1 MLSLQHRQWSRNCFE
16 IAGGISMARRRGSG
30 GTNWTLWGGLIAGG
44 ASLIPFIPMI
54 RRRAM
59 RVTTILKK
67 DHRMVS
73 GLVMTL
79 EMTPKFNGTVRKSL
93 FNQIYTNLMA
103 HATAEEEVFYPA
115 VRNIAFGQAHD
126 VDEAYR
132 GHGIVKDLLRHMS
145 DLDPIGDEFDTKLAE
160 LKTNI
165 QHHVEEEEG
174 ELFELCESRMSQEQL
189 FEIGQ
194 ALSERK
200 KELKMQRAA

>member
-1 MLSLQHRQWSRNCFE
+1 
-16 IAGGISMARRRGSG
+16 MARRRGSG
-30 GTNWTLWGGLIAGG
+30 GTNWTLWGGIIAGG

-67 DHRMVS
+67 DHRMVR
-73 GLVMTL
+73 GLMMTL

-93 FNQIYTNLMA
+93 FNQIYNNLMT

-115 VRNIAFGQAHD
+115 IRNVAFGQGCQ
-126 VDEAYR
+126 VDEAYKE
-132 GHGIVKDLLRHMS
+132 HGTVKELLREMS
-145 DLDPIGDEFDTKLAE
+145 NMDPMSEAFDSKLAE
-160 LKTNI
+160 LKSNV

-174 ELFELCESRMSQEQL
+174 ELFQICETRMSEEQL
-189 FEIGQ
+189 REIGE

-200 KELKMQRAA
+200 KELKVQRAA